1 MPHKNQANQNQSNRH
16 HSFLESATRSYQ
28 QLQQDVLALNHEN
41 HHYRHALEA
50 AMFRAQGFD
59 TLIRNLYADEVEY
72 LPFALVAIGGYG
84 RGRLAPFSDID
95 VLFIHASDA
104 DLTKTTPL
112 MERCLYVLWDL
123 HVKLGYKIGTSD
135 EIMQGVAGDIV
146 AATALIDMRF
156 MMGDRKLYDYFA
168 KQSCQ
173 WLAKNL
179 PREKF
184 FTSKMQETKIRH
196 AKQGDTRYLLE
207 PNIKEG
213 RGGLRDLDMLYWV
226 CNYQPETGLLN
237 QPNGLQEKL
246 GKQLY
251 RDYQHL
257 EKFLWN
263 VRFLNHLIS
272 GRGVEI
278 LTLDSQPEIAEKLGY
293 RSHENNIGK
302 RVERFMR
309 HYFFNLRKVGLL
321 ARTIFAD
328 SEISHN
334 QKIFALP
341 QSAYQEVKGFHRQG
355 RFLSFKQQDA
365 PKTNPLSMLSILQIA
380 MQHNLR
386 LHPQALRA
394 MIQHHSL
401 LAFYR
406 DDEAANQVFLQILT
420 QGKKGVW
427 ALKRMSD
434 TGLLSVF
441 VPAFRNIIAQMQFNR
456 YHYYT
461 TDTHT
466 FHALDILANIEQGEL
481 RRELSIIS
489 HLAQDKKYRR
499 KLLYCAIFLH
509 DIGKGQKE
517 HHSIVGANVAQEF
530 CPRLGFDK
538 EETAMVSWLV
548 LHHLDMSDTAFKR
561 DLLDRRTIADFAA
574 LVENQERL
582 QLLLMLTV
590 IDIKAV
596 SPVSWN
602 SHKDTLLHELYSRT
616 LDMLLQ
622 QAQFGY
628 YVDDEDADTRVNL
641 LKALKDELQKPEDYV
656 RQLPENY
663 LKAYRK
669 EEIIHHAK
677 IVFALENKTPP
688 YDKQQF
694 HLQFH
699 EENDIEQQGDGGH
712 LRVEFI
718 VRWYPKCFTD
728 CAAIIAL
735 ASGNIV
741 QANLFRISGDY
752 VVVYFVGQFVN
763 FRNLTQ
769 HLQKFSYDIL
779 DNIFNGDKKT
789 YRSHIDALHQK
800 MKELPK
806 GNVIKGSYGNSI
818 AQNSIV
824 RQGEVKFHLNV
835 SDLYTVI
842 EVSARDRQGL
852 LYQIADR
859 LSEDNIQINA
869 AKIATFGEEAID
881 SFYVKDAFGFKIE
894 NKQVLDNI
902 RQKLQEVLRKY
913 TI

>member
-1 MPHKNQANQNQSNRH
+1 MPHTHQLLNHQP
-16 HSFLESATRSYQ
+16 FLESASRDYQ
-28 QLQQDVLALNHEN
+28 QLQQDILALN
-41 HHYRHALEA
+41 HHYRHALET

-59 TLIRNLYADEVEY
+59 ALIRNLYADETN

-95 VLFIHASDA
+95 LLFIHANDA
-104 DLTKTTPL
+104 DLTTVTPL

-123 HVKLGYKIGTSD
+123 HVKLGYKIGTCD
-135 EIMQGVAGDIV
+135 EIIQHLPNDIV

-156 MMGDRKLYDYFA
+156 MMGDRKLYDDFA
-168 KQSCQ
+168 VYSCK

-179 PREKF
+179 PPEKF
-184 FTSKMQETKIRH
+184 FASKMQETKTRH
-196 AKQGDTRYLLE
+196 TKQGDTRYLLE

-213 RGGLRDLDMLYWV
+213 RGGLRDLDMLYWI
-226 CNYQPETGLLN
+226 CSYQPESGAIN
-237 QPNGLQEKL
+237 KQDALQEKL
-246 GKQLY
+246 GAQLY
-251 RDYQHL
+251 RDYQYL
-257 EKFLWN
+257 ENFLWN
-263 VRFLNHLIS
+263 IRSLNHLIS
-272 GRGVEI
+272 KRGVEI
-278 LTLDSQPEIAEKLGY
+278 LTLDIQPEIAEKLGY

-309 HYFFNLRKVGLL
+309 HYFFNSRKVGLL

-328 SEISHN
+328 IEISN
-334 QKIFALP
+334 NRKIFALP
-341 QSAYQEVKGFHRQG
+341 QTAYQEVKGFHRQG
-355 RFLSFKQQDA
+355 RFLSFKQSDS
-365 PKTNPLSMLSILQIA
+365 PKTDPLSMLTILNVA

-386 LHPQALRA
+386 LHPITLRA
-394 MIQHHSL
+394 MIQYHHL
-401 LAFYR
+401 LAGYR
-406 DDEAANQVFLQILT
+406 DDATANQMFLQILT
-420 QGKKGVW
+420 QGEKGVW

-434 TGLLSVF
+434 TGLLGVF

-466 FHALDILANIEQGEL
+466 FHALDILATIEVGRL
-481 RRELSIIS
+481 RRELPILS

-499 KLLYCAIFLH
+499 KLLYCALFLH

-517 HHSIVGANVAQEF
+517 HHSIVGAKVAQEL
-530 CPRLGFDK
+530 CPRWGFDK
-538 EETAMVSWLV
+538 EETEMVAWLV
-548 LHHLDMSDTAFKR
+548 RHHLDMSDTAFKR
-561 DLLDRRTIADFAA
+561 DLLDRRTIADFAS

-616 LDMLLQ
+616 LDMLSQ

-628 YVDDEDADTRVNL
+628 YVDDEDAL
-641 LKALKDELQKPEDYV
+641 LRAKLVKALKMESLKAEDYI
-656 RQLPENY
+656 RSLPENY
-663 LKAYRK
+663 LKAYSP
-669 EEIIHHAK
+669 EEIIHHTK

-688 YDKQQF
+688 YDKQHF
-694 HLQFH
+694 HLRIH
-699 EENDIEQQGDGGH
+699 EENDNAKQDDGGH
-712 LRVEFI
+712 LRVGFI
-718 VRWYPKCFTD
+718 VRWYPNCFTD

-741 QANLFRISGDY
+741 QANLFRISSDY
-752 VVVYFVGQFVN
+752 VVVYFVGQFAN
-763 FRNLTQ
+763 FRTVAK
-769 HLQKFSYDIL
+769 HLQNFSDDIL
-779 DNIFNGDKKT
+779 GSIFNGNKKT
-789 YRSHIDALHQK
+789 YRAHIDALHQK
-800 MKELPK
+800 MADAPK
-806 GNVIKGSYGNSI
+806 GSAIKANNRDNI
-818 AQNSIV
+818 AQSSIV

-852 LYQIADR
+852 LYQIAER

-881 SFYVKDAFGFKIE
+881 SFYVKDAFGFKLE
-894 NKQVLDNI
+894 NKQLRDNI
-902 RQKLQEVLRKY
+902 KKKLQETLRKY

>member
-1 MPHKNQANQNQSNRH
+1 MVYNNQLLNHQP
-16 HSFLESATRSYQ
+16 FLESAARDYQ
-28 QLQQDVLALNHEN
+28 QLQKDVLALNHHQ

-59 TLIRNLYADEVEY
+59 ALIRNLYADETE

-95 VLFIHASDA
+95 LLFIHRSDA
-104 DLTKTTPL
+104 DLTKVTPL

-123 HVKLGYKIGTSD
+123 HVKLGYKIGTHD
-135 EIMQGVAGDIV
+135 DMTQNLLDDIV

-156 MMGDRKLYDYFA
+156 ITGDRQLYDDFA
-168 KQSCQ
+168 KHSVA

-179 PREKF
+179 PRQKF
-184 FTSKMQETKIRH
+184 FASKMQETKTRH

-213 RGGLRDLDMLYWV
+213 RGGLRDLDMLYWI
-226 CNYQPETGLLN
+226 CSYQPETGAIN
-237 QPNGLQEKL
+237 KQNALQEKL
-246 GKQLY
+246 GAQLY

-263 VRFLNHLIS
+263 IRFLNHLIS

-278 LTLDSQPEIAEKLGY
+278 LTLDIQPEIAEKLGY
-293 RSHENNIGK
+293 RVHENNIGK

-309 HYFFNLRKVGLL
+309 HYFFNLRKIGLL

-328 SEISHN
+328 IEISHN
-334 QKIFALP
+334 RKMFALP

-355 RFLSFKQQDA
+355 RFLSFKQPDA
-365 PKTNPLSMLSILQIA
+365 PQTNPLLMLSILIVA

-386 LHPQALRA
+386 LHPQTLRA
-394 MIQHHSL
+394 MIQHHNL
-401 LAFYR
+401 LAAYR
-406 DDEAANQVFLQILT
+406 DDATANQLFLQILT
-420 QGKKGVW
+420 QGEKGVW

-434 TGLLSVF
+434 TGLLGVF

-466 FHALDILANIEQGEL
+466 FHALNILAKIENAKISGGL
-481 RRELSIIS
+481 RRELPIIS
-489 HLAQDKKYRR
+489 HLAHDKKYRR
-499 KLLYCAIFLH
+499 KLLYCALFLH

-517 HHSIVGANVAQEF
+517 HHSIVGAKVAKEL

-538 EETAMVSWLV
+538 EETSMVSWLV
-548 LHHLDMSDTAFKR
+548 RHHLDMSDTAFKR
-561 DLLDRRTIADFAA
+561 DLLDRRTIADFVA

-616 LDMLLQ
+616 LDMLSQ
-622 QAQFGY
+622 QEQFGY
-628 YVDDEDADTRVNL
+628 YVDDEATSLRANL
-641 LKALKDELQKPEDYV
+641 TNALKDEAIKAEDYV
-656 RQLPENY
+656 RHLPENY
-663 LKAYRK
+663 LKAYSQ

-688 YDKQQF
+688 YDKQHF
-694 HLQFH
+694 HLRFH
-699 EENDIEQQGDGGH
+699 EQSEMEKEGDGGH
-712 LRVEFI
+712 LRVGFI

-741 QANLFRISGDY
+741 QANLFRISSDY
-752 VVVYFVGQFVN
+752 VVVYFVSQFAN
-763 FRNLTQ
+763 FRNCTQ
-769 HLQKFSYDIL
+769 HLQKIANDIL
-779 DNIFNGDKKT
+779 NRDIFGDKKL
-789 YRSHIDALHQK
+789 YRAHIDTLHQK
-800 MKELPK
+800 MAALPK
-806 GNVIKGSYGNSI
+806 GSDGHNI
-818 AQNSIV
+818 AQSSIV

-881 SFYVKDAFGFKIE
+881 SFYVKDAFGFKLE
-894 NKQVLDNI
+894 NKQVLDNVKK
-902 RQKLQEVLRKY
+902 KLQAVLRKY

>member
-1 MPHKNQANQNQSNRH
+1 MTQKNQLLH
-16 HSFLESATRSYQ
+16 HQPLNHQPFLESAARDYQ
-28 QLQQDVLALNHEN
+28 QLQKDVLALNHQH

-59 TLIRNLYADEVEY
+59 NLIRALYADETD
-72 LPFALVAIGGYG
+72 LPFALVATGGYG

-95 VLFIHASDA
+95 LLFIHHKDA
-104 DLTKTTPL
+104 DLTHVTPL

-123 HVKLGYKIGTSD
+123 HVKLGYKIGTND
-135 EIMQGVAGDIV
+135 EMMQGICDDIA

-156 MMGDRKLYDYFA
+156 ITGDKQLYDDFA
-168 KQSCQ
+168 THSLI

-184 FTSKMQETKIRH
+184 FAGKMQETEARH

-213 RGGLRDLDMLYWV
+213 RGGLRDLDMLYWL
-226 CNYQPETGLLN
+226 CSYQPELGALN
-237 QPNGLQEKL
+237 QKNALQEKL
-246 GKQLY
+246 GAQLY
-251 RDYQHL
+251 RDYQYL

-263 VRFLNHLIS
+263 IRFLNHMIS

-278 LTLDSQPEIAEKLGY
+278 LTLDIQPEIAEKLGY
-293 RSHENNIGK
+293 RVHENNIGK

-309 HYFFNLRKVGLL
+309 HYFFNSRKIGFLM
-321 ARTIFAD
+321 RTVVAD
-328 SEISHN
+328 IEISHN
-334 QKIFALP
+334 RKIFALP
-341 QSAYQEVKGFHRQG
+341 QSAYQEVKGFRRQG
-355 RFLSFKQQDA
+355 RFLSFKQQDT
-365 PKTNPLSMLSILQIA
+365 PKTNPLSMLSILNVA
-380 MQHNLR
+380 MQHNLS

-394 MIQHHSL
+394 MIQYHNL
-401 LAFYR
+401 LAAYR
-406 DDEAANQVFLQILT
+406 DDATANKIFLQILT
-420 QGKKGVW
+420 QGEKGVW

-434 TGLLSVF
+434 TGLLGVF

-466 FHALDILANIEQGEL
+466 FHALNILAKIENVKISGGLHRQL
-481 RRELSIIS
+481 PLIS
-489 HLAQDKKYRR
+489 HLAHDKKYRR
-499 KLLYCAIFLH
+499 KLLYCALFLH

-517 HHSIVGANVAQEF
+517 HHSIVGEQVAQEL

-538 EETAMVSWLV
+538 EETSMVSWLV
-548 LHHLDMSDTAFKR
+548 RHHLEMSDTAFKR
-561 DLLDRRTIADFAA
+561 DLLDRRTIADFAH

-616 LDMLLQ
+616 LDMLSQ

-628 YVDDEDADTRVNL
+628 YVDDEDALLRANL
-641 LKALKDELQKPEDYV
+641 VAALKHESIKAEDYV
-656 RQLPENY
+656 RHLPENY
-663 LKAYRK
+663 LKAYSE
-669 EEIIHHAK
+669 EEIIYHAK
-677 IVFALENKTPP
+677 IVFALEEKTPP
-688 YDKQQF
+688 YDTQHF
-694 HLQFH
+694 HLRFH
-699 EENDIEQQGDGGH
+699 EQSDMEKEGDGGH
-712 LRVEFI
+712 LRVGFI
-718 VRWYPKCFTD
+718 VRWYPRCFTD

-741 QANLFRISGDY
+741 QANLFRISSDY
-752 VVVYFVGQFVN
+752 VVVYFVSRFAN
-763 FRNLTQ
+763 FRTVSQ
-769 HLQKFSYDIL
+769 HLQKFANDIL
-779 DNIFNGDKKT
+779 GNILNGDKEL

-800 MKELPK
+800 MAEQPK
-806 GNVIKGSYGNSI
+806 GSDGHNI
-818 AQNSIV
+818 AQSSIV
-824 RQGEVKFHLNV
+824 RQGEVKFHLNI

-859 LSEDNIQINA
+859 LSEDNIQINV

-881 SFYVKDAFGFKIE
+881 SFYVKDAFGFKLE
-894 NKQVLDNI
+894 NKHVLDNVKK
-902 RQKLQEVLRKY
+902 KLQKVLRKY